1 MNRLLLGMTVVL
13 IVLAARIG
21 WVAAEDESLL
31 DIPGRIA
38 YVGTDFNVYS
48 IDLRAGRTAQLTND
62 ASPVRRYQWPTWADN
77 DKLAYFCCD
86 PLFSARLTAE
96 VYVSPDGETP
106 GQQAYASSQQI
117 FTYAAWSP
125 QDCPQETGCRDLA
138 VLLSELG
145 VSTFSVEMIRSLADA
160 SENRTLGRGA
170 PFYYS
175 WSPDGSRMLW
185 HRGNT
190 RLDVYSVAADE
201 LEEIEQPLGRFPAPA
216 WSPVDDRL
224 LLALADDSGQTNLVV
239 YANDEAQ
246 VLVAGLAGVVSFTW
260 SPDGNYVAY
269 RLFRDNR
276 VGPLH
281 VVDAV
286 TGEEIMRTLDESVI
300 AFFWS
305 PDSSKIAYLS
315 LATPRGSFNVS
326 SQLEFSVQLPAQEV
340 QGLAWSIVD
349 MDHGGQVRTYGT
361 FMPTSEQVYMLNF
374 FDQFAQSHSV
384 WSPDSAH
391 IVYSQT
397 ISSEQQVI
405 SILDMTRPDTVPFN
419 IAEGVIGIWS
429 YR

>member
-1 MNRLLLGMTVVL
+1 MNRPLTWIVIVLLL
-13 IVLAARIG
+13 LAVDFGRAG
-21 WVAAEDESLL
+21 ADDESLL
-31 DIPGRIA
+31 NIPGRIA
-38 YVGTDFNVYS
+38 YIGTDFNVYS
-48 IDLRAGRTAQLTND
+48 IDLRAGHTFQLTDD
-62 ASPVRRYQWPTWADN
+62 ATPVRRYQWPTWADN

-86 PLFSARLTAE
+86 PLHSARLSAE
-96 VYVSPDGETP
+96 VYISPDGETS
-106 GQQAYASSQQI
+106 GEEVYRSANQI

-125 QDCPQETGCRDLA
+125 QDCTQEAGCRDLA

-145 VSTFSVEMIRSLADA
+145 VSTFSVELIRSLANET
-160 SENRTLGRGA
+160 ENRTVGQGA

-175 WSPDGSRMLW
+175 WSPDGNRMLW
-185 HRGNT
+185 HRDND
-190 RLDVYSVAADE
+190 RLDMYSVAGDE
-201 LEEIEQPLGRFPAPA
+201 LDPIAETPGRFPTPA

-224 LLALADDSGQTNLVV
+224 LLALADEDGLTDLAV
-239 YANDEAQ
+239 YANGEAR
-246 VLVAGLAGVVSFTW
+246 VLVPDLAGVVSFTW

-269 RLFRDNR
+269 RLFRDSR
-276 VGPLH
+276 VGPLF

-326 SQLEFSVQLPAQEV
+326 SQLEFPVRLPAQEV

-349 MDHGGQVRTYGT
+349 MEHGGQVRTYGT
-361 FMPTSEQVYMLNF
+361 FLPTTELAYLLNF
-374 FDQFAQSHSV
+374 FDQFAQSHSI

-397 ISSEQQVI
+397 NADQQQVI
-405 SILDMTRPDTVPFN
+405 SVLDMTRPDTVPFN
-419 IAEGVIGIWS
+419 IAEGIIGIWS